1 MPTQMARAARR
12 HPASRALPVLALVLA
27 GAPAAAQF
35 DLFQWTKLDQ
45 SGDSIMSVTDETL
58 SVAANWPSQGGGV
71 LAVFTAVAPV
81 SGTVSATMTYFTF
94 DGVCHASVPVFVLNG
109 TPTILAVCS
118 ATVAQQ
124 IFVPQGATFGF
135 GLQTFDGT
143 WPGLVW
149 WDDFDFEP
157 IPAFDPWSDL
167 GQGLAG
173 AAGVPALQATSLL
186 YPQSPFEL
194 VLEGAAP
201 GAAAALVVGLSQLG
215 APFKGG
221 VLVPSPDL
229 IRPGIPTGTA
239 GAVEL
244 DFTWPGG
251 LPSGVAF
258 YLQFW
263 VPDPTGPAGFSASNA
278 LKAQVP

>member
-1 MPTQMARAARR
+1 MSTQLARATRR
-12 HPASRALPVLALVLA
+12 LPARALFVPALVLLA
-27 GAPAAAQF
+27 APASAQF

-58 SVAANWPSQGGGV
+58 SVAANWPSLGGGA

-81 SGTVSATMTYFTF
+81 SGQVSAEMAYFTF
-94 DGVCHASVPVFVLNG
+94 DGACNMSVPVFLLDGVPTVL
-109 TPTILAVCS
+109 AQCS
-118 ATVAQQ
+118 DVQSQQ
-124 IFVPQGATFGF
+124 FFVPQGATFGF
-135 GLQTFDGT
+135 GLQTWDGT

-149 WDDFDFEP
+149 WDEFQFES
-157 IPAFDPWSDL
+157 IPAFDAWTDL

-173 AAGVPALQATSLL
+173 AAGAPTLQATSLL

-194 VLEGAAP
+194 VLDGAAP
-201 GAAAALVVGLSQLG
+201 GKAAALVVGFSQLG

-229 IRPGIPTGTA
+229 IRPGLHTGTT
-239 GAVEL
+239 GTLEL
-244 DFTWPGG
+244 DFPWPDGV
-251 LPSGVAF
+251 PSGIAL